1 MFHCRSMYALV
12 FLNGPES
19 IFQRWSPNPDGRR
32 QGGEKE
38 RTIKAN
44 IVVKSVPAN
53 ATAVIAAGKARSHTL
68 SDKTVLFAMCDTF
81 ECFQ

>member
-1 MFHCRSMYALV
+1 MYALV

-53 ATAVIAAGKARSHTL
+53 ATAVIAAGKARSQFHTHSQTKRSCL
-68 SDKTVLFAMCDTF
+68 QCMILLNVSNSQD
-81 ECFQ
+81 